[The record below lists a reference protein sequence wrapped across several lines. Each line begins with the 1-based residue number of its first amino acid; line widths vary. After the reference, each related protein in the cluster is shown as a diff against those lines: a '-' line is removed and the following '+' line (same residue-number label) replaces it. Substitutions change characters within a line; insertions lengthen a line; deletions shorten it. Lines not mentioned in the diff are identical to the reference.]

1 MTILLTGRTGQVGA
15 ELMAALTP
23 LGTVVA
29 CSREEL
35 DLANPESIVTTV
47 RRLRPS
53 LIVNAAAYTA
63 VDRAE
68 KESDLAMAVN
78 ATGPQILAAEAARL
92 NATLVHYSTDYVF
105 DGTQTAPYDET
116 AVPNPLNAYGR
127 SKLAG
132 ERAIQQSGA
141 RHLIFRTSWVY
152 NATGRNFVTTMLRL
166 AAEREEIKVVN
177 DQFGA
182 PTWSRDIAL
191 ATAAVLTGIKDI
203 GTNVNP
209 AVSRPAANISDAQG
223 IYHLSAHGV
232 TSWHEF
238 ATAILANTP
247 AMAIKTKLRLIPIP
261 ATEYPTPTIRPRN
274 SVLNNDKLRR
284 TFCVTLPDWLASLRE
299 CLAAVNIH

>member
-1 MTILLTGRTGQVGA
+1 MTILLTGPTGQVGA
-15 ELMAALTP
+15 ELMAALAP
-23 LGTVVA
+23 LGTVMA
-29 CSREEL
+29 CNREEL
-35 DLANPESIVTTV
+35 DLANPDSIVATV
-47 RRLRPS
+47 RRLRPC

-68 KESDLAMAVN
+68 NEPDLAMAVN
-78 ATGPQILAAEAARL
+78 ATGPQILATEAARL

-105 DGTQTAPYDET
+105 DGTQAAPYDET
-116 AVPNPLNAYGR
+116 AVPNPLNTYGR

-166 AAEREEIKVVN
+166 AAEREGIKVVN

-191 ATAAVLTGIKDI
+191 ATAAILADIKDL

-209 AVSRPAANISDAQG
+209 VVSHPAASINDVQG
-223 IYHLSAHGV
+223 IYHLSARGV

-238 ATAILANTP
+238 ATAILANVP
-247 AMAIKTKLRLIPIP
+247 APAKKTKSRLIPIP
-261 ATEYPTPTIRPRN
+261 ASEYPTPAARPRN

-284 TFCVTLPDWLASLRE
+284 TFGLTLPG
-299 CLAAVNIH
+299 